1 MNQQH
6 TFASWRTVFV
16 AAVMGALAMFA
27 VSQQIRRG
35 DGAASGST
43 LLAPVSQAPVH
54 NGTSPQS
61 SARSAGGL
69 YPVYINRPAAPPT
82 LVTDRLD
89 VNGNPVTINCST
101 CHSIKE
107 PNFQN
112 RATADLDEFH
122 QDLTY
127 NHGALTCLSCHNPNN
142 YDTLR
147 LADGSTLLYRNVMTL
162 CGQCHGPQ
170 LRDYNQGVHGGMT
183 GYWDRTRGPQYRNG
197 CIDCHDPHAP
207 AFPLMRPTFK
217 PIDRFLN
224 PHAPD
229 AHSSEDDH
237 GE

>member
-1 MNQQH
+1 MDQQH
-6 TFASWRTVFV
+6 TFASWRTVLV
-16 AAVMGALAMFA
+16 VAVMVALAMFA
-27 VSQQIRRG
+27 LTQQMRSTNQPSA
-35 DGAASGST
+35 DT
-43 LLAPVSQAPVH
+43 LLAPASQAPALD
-54 NGTSPQS
+54 QS
-61 SARSAGGL
+61 SADASADAPDDL
-69 YPVYINRPAAPPT
+69 FPVYINRPATPPA

-101 CHSIKE
+101 CHSIKA

-122 QDLTY
+122 QNLTY
-127 NHGALTCLSCHNPNN
+127 NHGELTCLSCHNPND

-147 LADGSTLLYRNVMTL
+147 LADGSTLPYRDVMTL

-207 AFPLMRPTFK
+207 AFPLMRPNFK

-224 PHAPD
+224 PHASN
-229 AHSSEDDH
+229 AHSEDDH
-237 GE
+237 DE